1 MYQDLKSKLQMYK
14 KDISLKPHHSVKKG
28 CDIDE
33 LLDGC
38 IYSNDDGCCFV
49 TESRY
54 PASYIYGGCSIGDAQ
69 KLNAGILKKVCSD
82 VYGEMSVENFLFLDT
97 ETTGLSGGTGTVAF
111 LIGTGFFESGEF
123 VLRQY
128 FMRDYDEEPAML
140 TALNE
145 LLSKYT
151 GLITYNGKAFDWN
164 LLQTRFIFNRIRPA
178 MREPV
183 HMDLLFP
190 SRRIWRLKL
199 ESCSLVSI
207 EENVL
212 GEYRTDDIPGAMIPA
227 AYFKYLED
235 RDAKDMERVIR
246 HNRLDIMSM
255 VSLLCKMCSMLENPL
270 AKTDGDREL
279 LGVGKIFESSG
290 DFENVIG
297 CFEAC
302 MESKSI
308 IVKETASKKLSC
320 IYKRNK
326 NYKKA
331 VEHWNSMLSDPSIPK
346 IFPMIELA
354 KYYEHREKNPFKALE
369 IVEEAV
375 SISSRMGIMNN
386 IYHKDL
392 IKRLDRLK
400 RKTGSGRNA

>member
-1 MYQDLKSKLQMYK
+1 MYRDLKSKLEMYK
-14 KDISLKPHHSVKKG
+14 KDSSARLPRPVKKDR
-28 CDIDE
+28 DIDKLIE
-33 LLDGC
+33 GFVCSNNDG
-38 IYSNDDGCCFV
+38 SCFV
-49 TESRY
+49 VENRY
-54 PASYIYGGCSIGDAQ
+54 PISYIYGGCSIGDA
-69 KLNAGILKKVCSD
+69 KLLNSNILNMVCSESYEEIKIAD
-82 VYGEMSVENFLFLDT
+82 FLFLDT
-97 ETTGLSGGTGTVAF
+97 ETTGLSGGAGTVAF
-111 LIGTGFFESGEF
+111 LIGTGFFEEEEF

-128 FMRDYDEEPAML
+128 FMRDYDEEPSML
-140 TALNE
+140 TAFNE
-145 LLSKYT
+145 LLSKYK
-151 GLITYNGKAFDWN
+151 GLVTFNGKAFDWN
-164 LLQTRFIFNRIRPA
+164 LLQTRFIFNRVKPA
-178 MREPV
+178 MSEPI

-255 VSLLCKMCSMLENPL
+255 ISLLCRICSMIENPMME
-270 AKTDGDREL
+270 TDRDREL
-279 LGVGKIFESSG
+279 LGVGRIFESSG
-290 DFENVIG
+290 DLENVID

-308 IVKETASKKLSC
+308 VVKETASKKLSC
-320 IYKRNK
+320 IYKRSK
-326 NYKKA
+326 DYEKA
-331 VEHWNSMLSDPSIPK
+331 VQHWNNMMSDPSIPR

-354 KYYEHREKNPFKALE
+354 KYYEHREKDPFKALE

-375 SISSRMGIMNN
+375 SISARMGIMNN
-386 IYHKDL
+386 IYQKDL
-392 IKRLDRLK
+392 KKRLDRLK
-400 RKTGSGRNA
+400 RKTGSGKNA